1 MITTVKKMLRTSL
14 MMNGNNQIPM
24 KDYQVVEGGIDLLAQ
39 YIIYHVQA
47 EFFFSHLELYQ
58 TYFNALAVGDE
69 QSIIEITATI
79 QNLTKQP
86 IFK

>member
-24 KDYQVVEGGIDLLAQ
+24 KDYQVIEGGIDLLAQ
-39 YIIYHVQA
+39 YIVYHVQA
-47 EFFFSHLELYQ
+47 EFFSSHLELYQ
-58 TYFNALAVGDE
+58 EYFNALAAGNERAIE
-69 QSIIEITATI
+69 QITARI
-79 QNLTKQP
+79 QELTTEP

>member
-24 KDYQVVEGGIDLLAQ
+24 KDYQVIEGGIDLLAQ
-39 YIIYHVQA
+39 YIVYHVQA